1 MDDLIEKLDF
11 VAVPS
16 TDAERSRA
24 FYVDTLGLRPDPQG
38 HYEFWVGQ
46 TCFGIWE
53 PEKAGRRF
61 APQATAHLAL
71 HVQDVAAARSA
82 LEAKG
87 VTFFGE
93 TYDTGVCHMA
103 FFADP
108 DGNALMLHRRYKPR
122 P

>member
-1 MDDLIEKLDF
+1 VEPLVQKLDF

-16 TDAERSRA
+16 TDAERTRA
-24 FYVDTLGLRPDPQG
+24 FYLDTLGLRPDPKG

-53 PEKAGRRF
+53 PGKVGMEF
-61 APQATAHLAL
+61 APQTTAHLAL
-71 HVQDVAAARSA
+71 HVDDIAAARVE
-82 LEAKG
+82 LEARG
-87 VTFFGE
+87 VTFLGE
-93 TYDTGVCHMA
+93 TYDTGVCFMA

-108 DGNALMLHRRYKPR
+108 DGNSLMLHHRYKPR

>member
-1 MDDLIEKLDF
+1 MEPLVQKLDF

-16 TDAERSRA
+16 TDAERTRA
-24 FYVDTLGLRPDPQG
+24 FYLDTLGLRPDPKG

-53 PEKAGRRF
+53 PGKVGREF
-61 APQATAHLAL
+61 APQTTAHLAL
-71 HVQDVAAARSA
+71 HVEDIAAARA
-82 LEAKG
+82 ELEAKG

-93 TYDTGVCHMA
+93 TYDTGVCFMA

-108 DGNALMLHRRYKPR
+108 DGNSLMLHHRYKPR